1 MAFPTSGLSNNQVHK
16 EGNRA
21 FVYDSALGVW
31 DQVRETDRTENKI
44 LSGEIG
50 SAVTGNPTLNLTSA
64 TFPAGHIRYLAS
76 SAFQSNNG
84 ISADQYLTPA
94 LSTGTFTAGSRI
106 LVQCQIGS
114 VYRVTDNTNG
124 YGYGNICGVSSST
137 GTASHSGL
145 GDTSGGTRVF
155 WEFGYHAEAGTEG
168 RGGIELLV
176 TPTNG
181 CIEASYRLYYD
192 LMTTQTMYFYGCKMM
207 LWEVF

>member
-1 MAFPTSGLSNNQVHK
+1 MASKLIVNEIEHTDGAGTAVTVANLGMTGGTIASGVTGTLGSGVTFPT
-16 EGNRA
+16 
-21 FVYDSALGVW
+21 
-31 DQVRETDRTENKI
+31 
-44 LSGEIG
+44 
-50 SAVTGNPTLNLTSA
+50 
-64 TFPAGHIRYLAS
+64 GHIRYLAS
-76 SAFQSNNG
+76 SAFQSNNN

-145 GDTSGGTRVF
+145 GATSGGTRVF
-155 WEFGYHAEAGTEG
+155 WEFGYYAEAGTEG

-181 CIEASYRLYYD
+181 CTEASYRLYYD
-192 LMTTQTMYFYGCKMM
+192 SMATQTMYFYGCKMM
-207 LWEVF
+207 LWEVY